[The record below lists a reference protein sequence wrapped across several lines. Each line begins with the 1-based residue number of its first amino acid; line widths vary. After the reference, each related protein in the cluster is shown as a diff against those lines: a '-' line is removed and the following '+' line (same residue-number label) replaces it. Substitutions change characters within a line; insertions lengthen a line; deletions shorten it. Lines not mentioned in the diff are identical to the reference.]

1 MELTLPDYATLNR
14 TKIGRPMIYKRSQ
27 KGREKMSKRNQVSYT
42 DEFREQIAKLAIS
55 GKPIVQIVKEYG
67 IAKSTVGTWT
77 AKYQSTGSFRDADNR
92 SEEENELIKLRKEN
106 KQLKME
112 NDILKQAALILAQK

>member
-1 MELTLPDYATLNR
+1 L
-14 TKIGRPMIYKRSQ
+14 
-27 KGREKMSKRNQVSYT
+27 KRNQSSYN

-55 GKPIVQIVKEYG
+55 GKAISQIAKDYG
-67 IAKSTVGTWT
+67 IAKSTVLTWT
-77 AKYQSTGSFRDADNR
+77 SKYKSSGSFRDADNR
-92 SEEENELIKLRKEN
+92 SEAENELIKLRKEN